1 MTEYEVRVW
10 ETMYHT
16 VRVEAADKEAAL
28 ITAYELLM
36 DGMTP
41 EEEKE
46 RDYTFESDGFTGD
59 NEVNEL

>member
-1 MTEYEVRVW
+1 MKEFEVRIW

-16 VRVEAADKEAAL
+16 LRVEAEDKETAL
-28 ITAYELLM
+28 ITGIELLM
-36 DGMTP
+36 DGLTP

-59 NEVNEL
+59 SDVNEL

>member
-1 MTEYEVRVW
+1 MKEFEVRVW

-16 VRVEAADKEAAL
+16 LRVEAVDREAAL

-36 DGMTP
+36 DGMSP
-41 EEEKE
+41 EQEKE